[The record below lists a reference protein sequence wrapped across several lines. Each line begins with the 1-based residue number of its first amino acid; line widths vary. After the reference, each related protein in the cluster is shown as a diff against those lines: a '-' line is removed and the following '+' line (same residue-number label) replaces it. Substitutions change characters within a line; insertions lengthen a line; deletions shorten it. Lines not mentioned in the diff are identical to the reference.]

1 MIYEAVGST
10 DPVQQGDI
18 FRNIPRVDFSLSSL
32 AIIDGDD
39 EPKSVSWRDIVLSNP
54 ATPISAVLAV
64 KPVTAI
70 VITQNCDATRG
81 QTLSLCQVEDYLT
94 AINQPVPKSPKAW
107 QSLLIKFG
115 RTNNRFFY
123 LPEDNVF
130 GLTVRSAVD
139 FRVVLPVPRVDLE
152 SMLDLR
158 VARLNRVALEHFR
171 ESLSHFFRR
180 YAFNEW
186 YPLTREEFKA
196 YADQAG
202 EPVAA
207 FEWQK

>member
-1 MIYEAVGST
+1 MIYEVVGST
-10 DPVQQGDI
+10 EPVQQGDI

-32 AIIDGDD
+32 AIIDDD
-39 EPKSVSWRDIVLSNP
+39 NEPKNMTWRDIVMSNP
-54 ATPISAVLAV
+54 AAPISAVLAV

-81 QTLSLCQVEDYLT
+81 QTLSLCQVEEYLT
-94 AINQPVPKSPKAW
+94 AVNQSAPKSPKAW
-107 QSLLIKFG
+107 QSLLMKFS

-123 LPEDNVF
+123 LPEGNRF
-130 GLTVRSAVD
+130 GMTVRSVVD

-152 SMLDLR
+152 SMRDLR

-171 ESLSHFFRR
+171 ESISHFFRR

-186 YPLTREEFKA
+186 YSLTREEFNS

-202 EPVAA
+202 EPVTA